1 MGKATVFLG
10 QLIILAL
17 VSSGLHFLL
26 HSLTEKTPFWETAY
40 MDLWQIYV
48 LQLVLSIIV
57 IFAIVGIGNSKPE
70 NLGYVFL
77 GILTLKVMVNYFVIR
92 PLIKSEADQDFFK
105 YNFLAVFFLFMIFD
119 VYVTY
124 RILNQT
130 YSPKKN

>member
-1 MGKATVFLG
+1 
-10 QLIILAL
+10 
-17 VSSGLHFLL
+17 
-26 HSLTEKTPFWETAY
+26 